1 MTSALVLAETFRS
14 FKDLA
19 GAYVEGVDY
28 QIHLSAGL
36 SPTIAVVAPH
46 GGAIEFPTS
55 QVAAAIAGREFPFY
69 SFEGIRAADNYPA
82 LHLRSE
88 RFDEPR
94 CLELISRCDRVVT
107 VHGYTGVN
115 QTVLLCGRDKTLGV
129 EIAAALGAEGVY
141 CNLDGHKFFGTDPS
155 NICDRGRS
163 RTGVQ
168 SELTSALRKSP
179 EAVAGV
185 VRAVRNALLRLAYA
199 ANGPR
204 EPQVGVI

>member
-1 MTSALVLAETFRS
+1 MTSALVLAETFLS

-19 GAYVEGVDY
+19 STYAEGIDY

-36 SPTIAVVAPH
+36 KPKIAVVAPH

-55 QVAAAIAGREFPFY
+55 RVAAAIAGREFSFY
-69 SFEGIRAADNYPA
+69 SFEGIRAADNYAA

-94 CLELISRCDRVVT
+94 CLKLISGCDNVVT
-107 VHGYTGVN
+107 VHGCKGVD
-115 QTVLLCGRDKTLGV
+115 QAVLLGGRDKALGV
-129 EIAAALGAEGVY
+129 EIATALGVEGIY
-141 CNLDGHKFFGTDPS
+141 CNLDGHKFYGTDAS
-155 NICDRGRS
+155 NICNRGRS
-163 RTGVQ
+163 GAGVQ
-168 SELTSALRKSP
+168 LELTSTLRKSP

-185 VRAVRNALLRLAYA
+185 VRAVRNVLLRLADA
-199 ANGPR
+199 ADRPR

>member
-1 MTSALVLAETFRS
+1 MTSALVLAETFLS

-19 GAYVEGVDY
+19 GAYAEGIDY
-28 QIHLSAGL
+28 QIHLSAGR

-55 QVAAAIAGREFPFY
+55 QVAAAIAGREFSLY
-69 SFEGIRAADNYPA
+69 SFEGIRIADNYPA

-107 VHGYTGVN
+107 VHGCTGVS
-115 QTVLLCGRDKTLGV
+115 QAVLLGGRDKALGV
-129 EIAAALGAEGVY
+129 EIATALGAEGVY
-141 CNLDGHKFFGTDPS
+141 CKLDGHKFVGTDAS
-155 NICDRGRS
+155 NICNRGRS
-163 RTGVQ
+163 RAGVQ
-168 SELTSALRKSP
+168 LELTSALRKSP

-185 VRAVRNALLRLAYA
+185 VRAVRNVLLRLAYA
-199 ANGPR
+199 ADGPR
-204 EPQVGVI
+204 EPQAGVI

>member
-1 MTSALVLAETFRS
+1 MKSALVLAETFLS

-19 GAYVEGVDY
+19 GVYAEGVDY

-36 SPTIAVVAPH
+36 DPTIAVVAPH
-46 GGAIEFPTS
+46 GGTIEFPTS
-55 QVAAAIAGREFPFY
+55 RVAAAIAGREFSFY
-69 SFEGIRAADNYPA
+69 SFEGIRAAENYAA

-107 VHGYTGVN
+107 VHGCKGVD
-115 QTVLLCGRDKTLGV
+115 QAVLLGGRDKVLGA

-141 CNLDGHKFFGTDPS
+141 CNLDGHKFYGTDAS
-155 NICDRGRS
+155 NICNRGRS
-163 RTGVQ
+163 RAGVQ
-168 SELTSALRKSP
+168 LELTSALRKSP

-185 VRAVRNALLRLAYA
+185 VRAVRNVLLRLAHVA
-199 ANGPR
+199 VGAR
-204 EPQVGVI
+204 EPQAGGI

>member
-1 MTSALVLAETFRS
+1 MTSALVLAETFLS

-19 GAYVEGVDY
+19 GAYAEDVDN

-36 SPTIAVVAPH
+36 KSKITVVAPH

-55 QVAAAIAGREFPFY
+55 GVTTAITGREFSFY
-69 SFEGIRAADNYPA
+69 SFEGIRAADNYAA

-94 CLELISRCDRVVT
+94 YLELISGCDHVVT
-107 VHGYTGVN
+107 VHGCKGVD
-115 QTVLLCGRDKTLGV
+115 QEVLLGGRDKALGV
-129 EIAAALGAEGVY
+129 EIAAALGAEGIY
-141 CNLDGHKFFGTDPS
+141 CNRDGHKFYGTDAS
-155 NICDRGRS
+155 NICNRGRS

-168 SELTSALRKSP
+168 LELTSTLRKSP

-185 VRAVRNALLRLAYA
+185 VRAVRKVLLRLADA
-199 ANGPR
+199 ADGPR
-204 EPQVGVI
+204 ERQAGVI